1 MKKHILIAALTN
13 AGATTLYVLTIAS
26 FLFYGETF
34 FGADERLDTV
44 LAPVLMLLLLVISAA
59 ITGFAVFGKP
69 VIWYLDGKKQDA
81 LRLLG
86 MTLLLLAVVS
96 IALIMLML
104 PRI

>member
-13 AGATTLYVLTIAS
+13 AGATTLYVLAIAS
-26 FLFYGETF
+26 FLFYGETLL
-34 FGADERLDTV
+34 GADELPDTV